1 MLLQYQLLTYWYFK
15 FIIHFGISKLNT
27 FKIYP
32 QMMCEK
38 LTLEFTEFV
47 QRHPHENKVV
57 QKFMNRC
64 AKVTWQMVIQHPPMW
79 LSVDDH
85 EFDDEKHK
93 LWWSCDQAAANRIDF
108 FVWPALYD
116 YKRGNLLMKGCVFAS

>member
-1 MLLQYQLLTYWYFK
+1 
-15 FIIHFGISKLNT
+15 
-27 FKIYP
+27 
-32 QMMCEK
+32 MCEK

-47 QRHPHENKVV
+47 QHHPHENKVV
-57 QKFMNRC
+57 QKFMNQC

-79 LSVDDH
+79 LSVDDQ

-93 LWWSCDQAAANRIDF
+93 LWWSCDHAAANGIDF

-116 YKRGNLLMKGCVFAS
+116 YKRGNLLIKGCVYAS